1 MATNE
6 QALWLLLAVLTY
18 FSLMDSITDCYTSF
32 VRTPVLPAEYTTRR
46 GGAPPA
52 FAAGIKKVSFLS
64 EKQRLTPEQNDIRL
78 RGLRI
83 LARMIARAHLD
94 AVAEA
99 AVVAHGDG
107 ADGSDGPGQKDDP
120 HKEGEYVG

>member
-1 MATNE
+1 
-6 QALWLLLAVLTY
+6 
-18 FSLMDSITDCYTSF
+18 MDSITDCYTSF

-52 FAAGIKKVSFLS
+52 SAAGIKKVSFLS
-64 EKQRLTPEQNDIRL
+64 KKQRLTPEQNEIRL

-94 AVAEA
+94 AVADA
-99 AVVAHGDG
+99 AVVAHGDD
-107 ADGSDGPGQKDDP
+107 ADGPDGPGQKDDP
-120 HKEGEYVG
+120 HKDGEHVG